1 MAAAAAEE
9 FSKKLQE
16 TQEMRERLRES
27 QSDCKLLEE
36 EKVRLELVVR
46 ILEAEVNEVSET
58 EVGKRLFFGLY
69 LNIPKGLRVIILQT
83 LKCKLFEFHNL

>member
-9 FSKKLQE
+9 FSKRLQE
-16 TQEMRERLRES
+16 KEDMRERLRES
-27 QSDCKLLEE
+27 QSECKLLEE

-58 EVGKRLFFGLY
+58 EVGKRLIFLVF
-69 LNIPKGLRVIILQT
+69 N
-83 LKCKLFEFHNL
+83 

>member
-9 FSKKLQE
+9 LSKKLQE

-27 QSDCKLLEE
+27 QSECKLLEE
-36 EKVRLELVVR
+36 EKARLELVVR

-58 EVGKRLFFGLY
+58 EVGKRLIFLVF
-69 LNIPKGLRVIILQT
+69 N
-83 LKCKLFEFHNL
+83 

>member
-27 QSDCKLLEE
+27 QSECKLLEE

-46 ILEAEVNEVSET
+46 ILEAEINEVSET
-58 EVGKRLFFGLY
+58 EVGKRLIFLVF
-69 LNIPKGLRVIILQT
+69 I
-83 LKCKLFEFHNL
+83 

>member
-58 EVGKRLFFGLY
+58 EVGKRLIFWSL
-69 LNIPKGLRVIILQT
+69 IEV
-83 LKCKLFEFHNL
+83 